1 MKIGITGAHG
11 VGKTTLVN
19 ILGELLPYHT
29 VCIES
34 ARWVKSLGVDINE
47 TAGIATQHLVM
58 AKYEFD
64 LYSYDNI
71 ITDRTVLDGLVY
83 TKWLHEAGSVDDLT
97 MKYIEHKYEELIDK
111 YDVIFYIRPEFDIED
126 DGVRS
131 TSKQFQDTIV
141 ELFDE
146 VIYRD
151 NLKVVNLTGSVEDR
165 INLIKNTLKI

>member
-71 ITDRTVLDGLVY
+71 ITDRTVLDGFMCIVLC
-83 TKWLHEAGSVDDLT
+83 ER
-97 MKYIEHKYEELIDK
+97 E
-111 YDVIFYIRPEFDIED
+111 DVRVLRHACHHVLMSP
-126 DGVRS
+126 
-131 TSKQFQDTIV
+131 
-141 ELFDE
+141 LFCLGHFLCFGWS
-146 VIYRD
+146 I
-151 NLKVVNLTGSVEDR
+151 S
-165 INLIKNTLKI
+165 